1 MVSPY
6 KNEVVTFNVNS
17 FLKEYQFNTLIFIYS
32 FFLHLKSSKITR

>member
-17 FLKEYQFNTLIFIYS
+17 FLKEYQFNTLNS
-32 FFLHLKSSKITR
+32 FTPFFYT